1 MNILAIDLGK
11 YKSVFC
17 MYETTT
23 NKHGFGTVK
32 TVPQQMHD
40 LFSEKDPD
48 RIVFEIGTAAGWIT
62 DIAKALGKEVE
73 VANTTHDAW
82 RWKNIKRKTDR
93 DDALKLAQLSA
104 MSQLPKVYIPIKD
117 VREKRAFIQ
126 YRQKLVRRRTQIKN
140 TIRAILQREGIH
152 MPIGKDAWTKE
163 NAKWLRSM
171 ARALG
176 KINNPYDL
184 WKGQLHTELKLLGDI
199 AEAIERVETKLNKI
213 SKADSQVQRLQTVA
227 GVGPR
232 AAEAIVAFIDDPH
245 RFENAKQ
252 VGNYVGF
259 TPRRYQSSDVDI
271 YGKISKQ
278 GNKILRTLLI
288 EISWTA
294 LRYNPWARDMYN
306 RLLRGDKKRK
316 KAAIVALAR
325 KILVRCWAMMRDQ
338 TEWNENISKIAA

>member
-17 MYETTT
+17 MYQTTT
-23 NKHGFGTVK
+23 NKHSFGTVN
-32 TVPQQMHD
+32 TGPQDIHD
-40 LFSEKDPD
+40 LFCDKYPD
-48 RIVFEIGTAAGWIT
+48 RIVFEIGTVAGWIT
-62 DIAKALGKEVE
+62 DIAKALRIDVQ

-104 MSQLPKVYIPIKD
+104 MDQLPKVHIPSKK
-117 VREKRAFIQ
+117 VREKRSLIQ
-126 YRQKLVRRRTQIKN
+126 YRQKLITRRTQIKN

-152 MPIGKDAWTKE
+152 MAVGKDAWNKE
-163 NAKWLRSM
+163 NVKWLRSL
-171 ARALG
+171 AKPFG
-176 KINNPYDL
+176 KISNADDL
-184 WKGQLHTELKLLGDI
+184 WKGQLHTELKQLRDI
-199 AEAIERVETKLNKI
+199 EEVIERVEVKLNKLGK
-213 SKADSQVQRLQTVA
+213 SDSQVQRLQTA
-227 GVGPR
+227 GGIGPR

-245 RFENAKQ
+245 RFENGKQ
-252 VGNYVGF
+252 VGNYVGL
-259 TPRRYQSSDVDI
+259 TPRRYQSSEVDI

-278 GNKILRTLLI
+278 GNKLLRTLLI

-294 LRYNPWARDMYN
+294 VRYNPWARETYN

-338 TEWNENISKIAA
+338 TEWNQNSSKAAA

>member
-1 MNILAIDLGK
+1 
-11 YKSVFC
+11 

-23 NKHGFGTVK
+23 NKHNFGNLK
-32 TVPQQMHD
+32 TTPQEVHD
-40 LFSEKDPD
+40 LIVSQSPF
-48 RIVFEIGTAAGWIT
+48 RVVFEIGTAAGWIT

-73 VANTTHDAW
+73 VANTTHEAW
-82 RWKNIKRKTDR
+82 RWKNTKRKTDR

-104 MSQLPKVYIPIKD
+104 MNQLPKVHIPKKD
-117 VREKRAFIQ
+117 TREKRAFIQ

-140 TIRAILQREGIH
+140 TIRALLQREGIH
-152 MPIGKDAWTKE
+152 MSIGQNAWTKDGL
-163 NAKWLRSM
+163 KWLRSIAM
-171 ARALG
+171 PLG
-176 KINNPYDL
+176 KVNNPDDL
-184 WKGQLHTELKLLGDI
+184 WKGQLHTELKQLNGI
-199 AEAIERVETKLNKI
+199 SEAIQKVEAKLDRI
-213 SKADSQVQRLQTVA
+213 GKADTQVQRLQTVA

-245 RFENAKQ
+245 RFDNAKQ
-252 VGNYVGF
+252 VGSYIGF

-278 GNKILRTLLI
+278 GNKLLRSLLV
-288 EISWTA
+288 EISWIA

-306 RLLRGDKKRK
+306 RVLKGDKKRK

-338 TEWNENISKIAA
+338 TEWAQSSSKIAA

>member
-17 MYETTT
+17 MYETVT
-23 NKHGFGTVK
+23 NKHSFGIVK
-32 TVPQQMHD
+32 TNPQDVHD
-40 LFSEKDPD
+40 LITEKDPD
-48 RIVFEIGTAAGWIT
+48 RIVFEIGTQAGWIA
-62 DIAKALGKEVE
+62 DIARTFGKEIE

-104 MSQLPKVYIPIKD
+104 MNQLPKVHIPKKD
-117 VREKRAFIQ
+117 TREKRAFIQ
-126 YRQKLVRRRTQIKN
+126 YRQKLIGRRTQIKN
-140 TIRAILQREGIH
+140 TIRAILQRQGIN
-152 MPIGKDAWTKE
+152 MLIGKNAWTKD
-163 NAKWLRSM
+163 NAKWLRSI
-171 ARALG
+171 ARPLG
-176 KINNPYDL
+176 KISNPDDL
-184 WKGQLHTELKLLGDI
+184 WKGQLHTELKQLSDI
-199 AEAIERVETKLNKI
+199 DKAVERVQGKLDKI
-213 SKADSQVQRLQTVA
+213 GKADAQIQRLQTVA

-232 AAEAIVAFIDDPH
+232 AAEAIAAFIDNPH

-278 GNKILRTLLI
+278 GNKLLRSLLI

-294 LRYNPWARDMYN
+294 LRYNPWARDTYS
-306 RLLRGDKKRK
+306 RLLKGDNKRK

-325 KILVRCWAMMRDQ
+325 KILVRCWAMMRDR
-338 TEWNENISKIAA
+338 TEWNQNITKAAA

>member
-17 MYETTT
+17 MYETVT
-23 NKHGFGTVK
+23 NNHKFGTVK
-32 TVPQQMHD
+32 TSPQDIHD
-40 LFSEKDPD
+40 LITEKNPD

-62 DIAKALGKEVE
+62 DIARTLSKEVE

-104 MSQLPKVYIPIKD
+104 MQQLPNVYIPQKD

-126 YRQKLVRRRTQIKN
+126 YRQKLIGRRTQIKN
-140 TIRAILQREGIH
+140 TIRAILQRQGIA
-152 MPIGKDAWTKE
+152 MPIGKNAWTKD
-163 NAKWLRSM
+163 NAKWLRSI
-171 ARALG
+171 ARPLG
-176 KINNPYDL
+176 KINNPDDL
-184 WKGQLHTELKLLGDI
+184 WKGQLHTELKQLSDI
-199 AEAIERVETKLNKI
+199 NTAIERVQAKLDKI
-213 SKADSQVQRLQTVA
+213 GKTDTQVQRLQTVA

-232 AAEAIVAFIDDPH
+232 AAEAIVAFIDDPN
-245 RFENAKQ
+245 RFKNAKQ

-278 GNKILRTLLI
+278 GNKLLRSLLI

-325 KILVRCWAMMRDQ
+325 KILVRCWAMMRDR
-338 TEWNENISKIAA
+338 TDWNQNISKVAA